1 MQAFALSGA
10 IKVAKSLRQSA
21 HLFFKTGSIRAT
33 SHGSGGVLRFFHP
46 RKSFLAIGRSKLN
59 AELIITVVVAI
70 VAIAAVFW
78 ALSYRKTAQLLT
90 EEARRDAQRIIA
102 DAQKS
107 ADSQAKEAVL
117 EAKERALQASTDFEK
132 EARERREELKVSE
145 RRLQQKEENVDKKLQ
160 QLEKREQEVEKR
172 DRGIGDRETQLNTR
186 EMELTGLIEE
196 QRHKLEQV
204 AGLTVDQ
211 AKAQLI
217 QGIEHEAKLE
227 AAQMMKRI
235 ETEATELGHIKAQKI
250 IGMAIQRMASDYVA
264 ENTVSVVDLP
274 SEDMKGRIIG
284 REGRN
289 IRALELATGVDLIV
303 DDTPEAVILS
313 GFDPIRREVAKI
325 SLERLMADGRIHPA
339 RIEEVVEKVRIEL
352 EEKLFEEGEAAAFS
366 IGITDIHPEVLKL
379 LGRLRYRTSYGQN
392 VLMHSL
398 EVAQLAALMAVELGV
413 NSEIAKRGGL
423 LHDIGKAIDREM
435 EGTHLELG
443 RQVLE
448 KYGERRE
455 IIHAME
461 CHHGDYD
468 PTTVEAVLVNA
479 ADALSAARPGA
490 RREILENY
498 VHRLERLEAI
508 ADNFEGVTKA
518 FAIQAGRE
526 LRIIVN
532 AEKLS
537 DEQSIWLS
545 KDVARRIES
554 ELQYPGQIKVTVIRE
569 TRAVDFAK

>member
-1 MQAFALSGA
+1 MNILATALGA
-10 IKVAKSLRQSA
+10 IVGAV
-21 HLFFKTGSIRAT
+21 I
-33 SHGSGGVLRFFHP
+33 
-46 RKSFLAIGRSKLN
+46 LAL
-59 AELIITVVVAI
+59 L
-70 VAIAAVFW
+70 W
-78 ALSYRKTAQLLT
+78 AMVYRKRAATQI
-90 EEARRDAQRIIA
+90 EEARRHAERIVDDARKTA
-102 DAQKS
+102 DARL
-107 ADSQAKEAVL
+107 KEADL
-117 EAKERALQASTDFEK
+117 ESKEKMLQARTDFERQS
-132 EARERREELKVSE
+132 RERRDELKSSE
-145 RRLQQKEENVDKKLQ
+145 RRLQQKEENVDRKMQ
-160 QLEKREQEVEKR
+160 QLDRREGDLDKREESAAQREKVL
-172 DRGIGDRETQLNTR
+172 GERET
-186 EMELTGLIEE
+186 ELQSLVQE
-196 QRHKLEQV
+196 QRHRLEQIS
-204 AGLTVDQ
+204 GLTVDQ
-211 AKAQLI
+211 AKQELI
-217 QGIEHEAKLE
+217 RGIENEARLE
-227 AAQMMKRI
+227 AANLIKRL
-235 ETEATELGHIKAQKI
+235 ETEAVELGGQKAKRI
-250 IGMAIQRMASDYVA
+250 IGTAIQRMASDYVA
-264 ENTVSVVDLP
+264 ENTVAVVDLP

-313 GFDPIRREVAKI
+313 GFDPIRREVARI

-339 RIEEVVEKVRIEL
+339 RIEEVVDKVRVEL
-352 EEKLFEEGEAAAFS
+352 EDKLFEEGEAAAFS
-366 IGITDIHPEVLKL
+366 LGITDIHPEVLRL

-413 NSEIAKRGGL
+413 DDEIAKRGGL

-443 RQVLE
+443 RQVLD

-468 PTTVEAVLVNA
+468 PQTVEAVLVNA

-498 VHRLERLEAI
+498 VHRLERLESI
-508 ADNFEGVTKA
+508 ADSFGGVQKS

-532 AEKLS
+532 ADKVT
-537 DEQSIWLS
+537 DEQSILLS
-545 KDVARRIES
+545 RDVARRIES

>member
-1 MQAFALSGA
+1 MDLEQVLIAVGAGIVLAVALA
-10 IKVAKSLRQSA
+10 LVWA
-21 HLFFKTGSIRAT
+21 AT
-33 SHGSGGVLRFFHP
+33 
-46 RKSFLAIGRSKLN
+46 
-59 AELIITVVVAI
+59 
-70 VAIAAVFW
+70 
-78 ALSYRKTAQLLT
+78 YRKRAQAQLD
-90 EEARRDAQRIIA
+90 EAKA
-102 DAQKS
+102 S
-107 ADSQAKEAVL
+107 ADRLIEDAKKQAASRVKEADL
-117 EAKERALQASTDFEK
+117 EAKEKLLQMRSDFDK
-132 EARERREELKVSE
+132 QAQQRRDEIKVVE
-145 RRLQQKEENVDKKLQ
+145 RRLQQKEEALDKKTLQ
-160 QLEKREQEVEKR
+160 VESRVAEVEKR
-172 DRGIGDRETQLNTR
+172 DRSLNDREKRVEGR
-186 EMELTGLIEE
+186 ETELDELVEA

-204 AGLTVDQ
+204 AGLTVEE
-211 AKAQLI
+211 AKRELI
-217 QGIEHEAKLE
+217 RGIENEARLE
-227 AAQMMKRI
+227 AANIMKRI
-235 ETEATELGHIKAQKI
+235 ESEATELGNQKAKKI
-250 IGMAIQRMASDYVA
+250 LGMAIQRMASDYVA

-313 GFDPIRREVAKI
+313 GFDPIRREIARI
-325 SLERLMADGRIHPA
+325 SLERLMQDGRIHPA
-339 RIEEVVEKVRIEL
+339 RIEELVEKVRQEL
-352 EEKLFEEGEAAAFS
+352 DQKLFEEGEAAAFS
-366 IGITDIHPEVLKL
+366 IGITDLHPELLKL

-392 VLMHSL
+392 VLVHSL

-413 NSEIAKRGGL
+413 NDTIAKRGGL

-448 KYGERRE
+448 KYGEKRD

-498 VHRLERLEAI
+498 VHRLERLESI
-508 ADNFEGVTKA
+508 ANAMDGVSKS

-532 AEKLS
+532 SEKIS

-545 KDVARRIES
+545 KDVARKIES

-569 TRAVDFAK
+569 MRATEFAK

>member
-1 MQAFALSGA
+1 MNIIQ
-10 IKVAKSLRQSA
+10 
-21 HLFFKTGSIRAT
+21 
-33 SHGSGGVLRFFHP
+33 VLI
-46 RKSFLAIGRSKLN
+46 AIGVGLAVGIALALTWS
-59 AELIITVVVAI
+59 AI
-70 VAIAAVFW
+70 
-78 ALSYRKTAQLLT
+78 YRKRAEAQLD
-90 EEARRDAQRIIA
+90 EARRTAERIID
-102 DAQKS
+102 DAQK
-107 ADSQAKEAVL
+107 QAASRVKEADL
-117 EAKERALQASTDFEK
+117 EVKEKLLQMRSEFDKQAQV
-132 EARERREELKVSE
+132 RRDEMKNSE
-145 RRLQQKEENVDKKLQ
+145 RRLQQKEENLDKKTQ
-160 QLEKREQEVEKR
+160 QLDSRMAEVEKR
-172 DRGIGDRETQLNTR
+172 DRSLNDREKRVEAKET
-186 EMELTGLIEE
+186 ELEE
-196 QRHKLEQV
+196 LVEAQRHKLEQV
-204 AGLTVDQ
+204 AGLTVEE
-211 AKAQLI
+211 AKRDLI
-217 QGIEHEAKLE
+217 RGIENEAKLE
-227 AAQMMKRI
+227 AANIIKRI
-235 ETEATELGHIKAQKI
+235 ESEATELGNQKAKKI
-250 IGMAIQRMASDYVA
+250 LGMAIQRMASDYVA

-313 GFDPIRREVAKI
+313 GFDPIRREIARI
-325 SLERLMADGRIHPA
+325 SLERLMQDGRIHPA
-339 RIEEVVEKVRIEL
+339 RIEELVEKVRQEL
-352 EEKLFEEGEAAAFS
+352 DQKLFEEGEAAAFS
-366 IGITDIHPEVLKL
+366 LGITDIHPEVLKL

-413 NSEIAKRGGL
+413 DDSIAKRGGL
-423 LHDIGKAIDREM
+423 LHDIGKSIDREM

-448 KYGERRE
+448 KYGEKRDV
-455 IIHAME
+455 IHAME

-508 ADNFEGVTKA
+508 ANQMEGVSKS

-532 AEKLS
+532 SEKIT

-545 KDVARRIES
+545 KDVARKIES

-569 TRAVDFAK
+569 MRTVEYAK

>member
-1 MQAFALSGA
+1 MNIAIAILIGLAGAVVLALMW
-10 IKVAKSLRQSA
+10 SA
-21 HLFFKTGSIRAT
+21 VYRKRAAAQIDEAR
-33 SHGSGGVLRFFHP
+33 SSAERIVEDA
-46 RKSFLAIGRSKLN
+46 RKS
-59 AELIITVVVAI
+59 AENKV
-70 VAIAAVFW
+70 
-78 ALSYRKTAQLLT
+78 
-90 EEARRDAQRIIA
+90 
-102 DAQKS
+102 
-107 ADSQAKEAVL
+107 KEANL
-117 EAKERALQASTDFEK
+117 EAKETLLQMRSDFDRQSQQRRDEIKVVEK
-132 EARERREELKVSE
+132 RI
-145 RRLQQKEENVDKKLQ
+145 QQKEEALDKKTQ
-160 QLEKREQEVEKR
+160 QIDSRVAEVERR
-172 DRGIGDRETQLNTR
+172 DKAIGDRERDL
-186 EMELTGLIEE
+186 EKHEADLAGLIEE
-196 QRHKLEQV
+196 QRHKLEQIS
-204 AGLTVDQ
+204 GLTVEE
-211 AKAQLI
+211 AKRELI
-217 QGIEHEAKLE
+217 RGIENEAKLE
-227 AAQMMKRI
+227 AAHIIKRI
-235 ETEATELGHIKAQKI
+235 ETEANELGHLKAQKI
-250 IGMAIQRMASDYVA
+250 LGMAIQRMASDYVA

-313 GFDPIRREVAKI
+313 GFDPIRREIARI
-325 SLERLMADGRIHPA
+325 SLERLMQDGRIHPA
-339 RIEEVVEKVRIEL
+339 RIEELVEKVRQEL
-352 EEKLFEEGEAAAFS
+352 DQKMFEEGEAAAFS
-366 IGITDIHPEVLKL
+366 LGITDINPEILKL

-392 VLMHSL
+392 VLVHSL

-413 NSEIAKRGGL
+413 NDTIAKRGGL
-423 LHDIGKAIDREM
+423 LHDIGKSIDREM

-448 KYGERRE
+448 KYGEKRE

-498 VHRLERLEAI
+498 VHRLERLEGI
-508 ADNFEGVTKA
+508 ANSMEGVAKS

-532 AEKLS
+532 SEKIT
-537 DEQSIWLS
+537 DEQAIWLS
-545 KDVARRIES
+545 KDVARKIES

-569 TRAVDFAK
+569 MRAVDYAK

>member
-1 MQAFALSGA
+1 M
-10 IKVAKSLRQSA
+10 
-21 HLFFKTGSIRAT
+21 
-33 SHGSGGVLRFFHP
+33 
-46 RKSFLAIGRSKLN
+46 
-59 AELIITVVVAI
+59 ELIIGIVGALVGAVVL
-70 VAIAAVFW
+70 AALW
-78 ALSYRKTAQLLT
+78 ATLNRKRAEVQI
-90 EEARRDAQRIIA
+90 EEARRTAARITE

-107 ADSQAKEAVL
+107 ADAKLKEANV
-117 EAKERALQASTDFEK
+117 EAKEQILQARAEFEK
-132 EARERREELKVSE
+132 QSRERRDEIKAGE
-145 RRLQQKEENVDKKLQ
+145 RRIQQKEENVDRKLQ
-160 QLEKREQEVEKR
+160 QLERREGEVENRDRKLAEREQRVDQKEEEIDR
-172 DRGIGDRETQLNTR
+172 AIEQQRHRLEQISGLTAEEARRELIRGIEN
-186 EMELTGLIEE
+186 
-196 QRHKLEQV
+196 
-204 AGLTVDQ
+204 
-211 AKAQLI
+211 
-217 QGIEHEAKLE
+217 EAKLD
-227 AAQMMKRI
+227 AANIVKRI
-235 ETEATELGHIKAQKI
+235 ETEAVELGHIKAKRI
-250 IGMAIQRMASDYVA
+250 IGTAIQRMASDYVA
-264 ENTVSVVDLP
+264 ENTVAVVDLP

-313 GFDPIRREVAKI
+313 GFDPIRREVARI

-339 RIEEVVEKVRIEL
+339 RIEEIVDKVRVEL
-352 EEKLFEEGEAAAFS
+352 EDKLFEEGEAAAFS

-398 EVAQLAALMAVELGV
+398 EVAQLAALMATELGA
-413 NSEIAKRGGL
+413 NAEIAKRGGL
-423 LHDIGKAIDREM
+423 LHDIGKSIDREM

-455 IIHAME
+455 VIHAME

-468 PTTVEAVLVNA
+468 PETVEAVLVNA

-498 VHRLERLEAI
+498 VHRLERLESI
-508 ADNFEGVTKA
+508 ADSFDGVNKS

-532 AEKLS
+532 ADKLT

>member
-1 MQAFALSGA
+1 METYIIPILIG
-10 IKVAKSLRQSA
+10 L
-21 HLFFKTGSIRAT
+21 
-33 SHGSGGVLRFFHP
+33 VL
-46 RKSFLAIGRSKLN
+46 
-59 AELIITVVVAI
+59 
-70 VAIAAVFW
+70 AAVFSFIW
-78 ALSYRKTAQLLT
+78 SSIQRKRVAAEAQ
-90 EEARRDAQRIIA
+90 EARQRAERLVEDAR
-102 DAQKS
+102 KS
-107 ADSQAKEAVL
+107 AEARLKEANL
-117 EAKERALQASTDFEK
+117 EAKEKVLHATVEFDRQSK
-132 EARERREELKVSE
+132 ERRDELKAVE
-145 RRLQQKEENVDKKLQ
+145 NRIQQKEESVDRRTQQIETRESQLSGRERTVQ
-160 QLEKREQEVEKR
+160 ERESQLEARESQVSE
-172 DRGIGDRETQLNTR
+172 
-186 EMELTGLIEE
+186 LIEE
-196 QRHKLEQV
+196 QRHRLEQIS
-204 AGLTVDQ
+204 GLTVEE
-211 AKAQLI
+211 AKSQLI
-217 QGIEHEAKLE
+217 RGIENEAKLE
-227 AAQMMKRI
+227 AAQLIKKI
-235 ETEATELGHIKAQKI
+235 ETEATEFGHIKAKRI
-250 IGMAIQRMASDYVA
+250 LGTAIQRLASDYVA

-274 SEDMKGRIIG
+274 SDDMKGRIIG

-313 GFDPIRREVAKI
+313 GFDPIRREVARI

-339 RIEEVVEKVRIEL
+339 RIEEVVDKVRIEL

-366 IGITDIHPEVLKL
+366 LGITDIHPEILKL

-392 VLMHSL
+392 VLVHSL
-398 EVAQLAALMAVELGV
+398 EVAGLAALMAIELGV
-413 NSEIAKRGGL
+413 NAEIAKRGGL
-423 LHDIGKAIDREM
+423 LHDIGKSIDREM

-508 ADNFEGVTKA
+508 ADNFEGVNKA

-532 AEKLS
+532 AEKLT

-545 KDVARRIES
+545 KDVARKIES

>member
-1 MQAFALSGA
+1 LTA
-10 IKVAKSLRQSA
+10 V
-21 HLFFKTGSIRAT
+21 
-33 SHGSGGVLRFFHP
+33 
-46 RKSFLAIGRSKLN
+46 
-59 AELIITVVVAI
+59 IIAI
-70 VAIAAVFW
+70 VAGVIAGAIAA
-78 ALSYRKTAQLLT
+78 ALMWGVVYRKRGETQL
-90 EEARRDAQRIIA
+90 EEARRNGERIVA
-102 DAQKS
+102 DANK
-107 ADSQAKEAVL
+107 QAEARVKEADL
-117 EAKERALQASTDFEK
+117 EAKEKLLQMRSDFDRK
-132 EARERREELKVSE
+132 VQQRNDELKNSE
-145 RRLQQKEENVDKKLQ
+145 RRLQQKEENLDKKTQ
-160 QLEKREQEVEKR
+160 QVESRIAEVEKR
-172 DRGIGDRETQLNTR
+172 DKGIDSREKQVEARENELNA
-186 EMELTGLIEE
+186 LIEE
-196 QRHKLEQV
+196 QRHRLEQV
-204 AGLTVDQ
+204 AGLTADE
-211 AKAQLI
+211 AKRELI
-217 QGIEHEAKLE
+217 RGIENDAKLE
-227 AAQMMKRI
+227 AANIMKRI
-235 ETEATELGHIKAQKI
+235 ETEANEMGNQRARKI
-250 IGMAIQRMASDYVA
+250 LGMAIQRMASDYVA

-313 GFDPIRREVAKI
+313 GFDPIRREIARI
-325 SLERLMADGRIHPA
+325 SLERLMQDGRIHPA
-339 RIEEVVEKVRIEL
+339 RIEELVEKVRQEL
-352 EEKLFEEGEAAAFS
+352 DQKLFEEGEAAAFS
-366 IGITDIHPEVLKL
+366 LGITDVHPEVLKL

-392 VLMHSL
+392 VLVHSL

-413 NSEIAKRGGL
+413 NDTIAKRGGL

-448 KYGERRE
+448 KYGEKRE

-468 PTTVEAVLVNA
+468 PQTVEAILVNA

-498 VHRLERLEAI
+498 VHRLERLEGI
-508 ADNFEGVTKA
+508 ANAMDGVAKS

-532 AEKLS
+532 AEKIT

-545 KDVARRIES
+545 KDVARKIES

-569 TRAVDFAK
+569 MRAVDYAK

>member
-1 MQAFALSGA
+1 MSVNGYVIAVLIGVAGA
-10 IKVAKSLRQSA
+10 I
-21 HLFFKTGSIRAT
+21 
-33 SHGSGGVLRFFHP
+33 VLAA
-46 RKSFLAIGRSKLN
+46 LW
-59 AELIITVVVAI
+59 
-70 VAIAAVFW
+70 AAV
-78 ALSYRKTAQLLT
+78 YRKRSAAQLD
-90 EEARRDAQRIIA
+90 EARRSADRIIE
-102 DAQKS
+102 DARKA
-107 ADSQAKEAVL
+107 ADSKAKEADL
-117 EAKERALQASTDFEK
+117 DAKEKLLQMRSEFDRK
-132 EARERREELKVSE
+132 VQQRNDELKTSE
-145 RRLQQKEENVDKKLQ
+145 HRLQQKEENLDKKTQ
-160 QLEKREQEVEKR
+160 QLDSRMGEVEKR
-172 DRGIGDRETQLNTR
+172 DRAIGDREKTLERR
-186 EMELTGLIEE
+186 EGELGELIEA

-204 AGLTVDQ
+204 AGLTVDE
-211 AKAQLI
+211 AKRELI
-217 QGIEHEAKLE
+217 RGIENEAKLE
-227 AAQMMKRI
+227 AAQIIKRI
-235 ETEATELGHIKAQKI
+235 ETEANELGHLKARKI
-250 IGMAIQRMASDYVA
+250 LGMAIQRMASDYVA

-313 GFDPIRREVAKI
+313 GFDPIRREIARI
-325 SLERLMADGRIHPA
+325 SLERLMQDGRIHPA
-339 RIEEVVEKVRIEL
+339 RIEELVEKVRQEL
-352 EEKLFEEGEAAAFS
+352 DQKLFEEGEAAAFS
-366 IGITDIHPEVLKL
+366 LGITDIHPEVLRL

-398 EVAQLAALMAVELGV
+398 EVAQLAALMAIELGV
-413 NSEIAKRGGL
+413 NDTIAKRGGL

-448 KYGERRE
+448 KYNEKRE

-498 VHRLERLEAI
+498 VHRLERLEGI
-508 ADNFEGVTKA
+508 ANAMEGVSKS

-532 AEKLS
+532 AEKIT

-545 KDVARRIES
+545 KDVARKIEA

-569 TRAVDFAK
+569 MRAVDYAK

>member
-1 MQAFALSGA
+1 MNVYVIAVLVGLAGAVILGALWG
-10 IKVAKSLRQSA
+10 
-21 HLFFKTGSIRAT
+21 
-33 SHGSGGVLRFFHP
+33 
-46 RKSFLAIGRSKLN
+46 
-59 AELIITVVVAI
+59 TV
-70 VAIAAVFW
+70 
-78 ALSYRKTAQLLT
+78 YRKRGAVQL
-90 EEARRDAQRIIA
+90 EEARRNADRILEDARKGA
-102 DAQKS
+102 ESKL
-107 ADSQAKEAVL
+107 KEADL
-117 EAKERALQASTDFEK
+117 EAKEKLLLMRSDFDRQAQQ
-132 EARERREELKVSE
+132 RREEMKNSE
-145 RRLQQKEENVDKKLQ
+145 RRLQQKEENLDKKMQ
-160 QLEKREQEVEKR
+160 QVDSRSAEVEKR
-172 DRGIGDRETQLNTR
+172 DRALNEREKTVESREGELLQL
-186 EMELTGLIEE
+186 IDD

-204 AGLTVDQ
+204 AGLSVEE
-211 AKAQLI
+211 AKRELI
-217 QGIEHEAKLE
+217 RGIENEAKLE
-227 AAQMMKRI
+227 AANIIKRI
-235 ETEATELGHIKAQKI
+235 ETEANELGQQRGRKI
-250 IGMAIQRMASDYVA
+250 LGMAIQRMASDYVA

-313 GFDPIRREVAKI
+313 GFDPIRREIARI
-325 SLERLMADGRIHPA
+325 SLERLMQDGRIHPA
-339 RIEEVVEKVRIEL
+339 RIEELVEKVRQEL
-352 EEKLFEEGEAAAFS
+352 DQKLFEEGEAAAFS
-366 IGITDIHPEVLKL
+366 LGITDLHPEVLKL

-392 VLMHSL
+392 VLVHSL
-398 EVAQLAALMAVELGV
+398 EVAQLAALMSVELGV
-413 NSEIAKRGGL
+413 NDTIAKRGGL

-448 KYGERRE
+448 KYGEKRE

-468 PTTVEAVLVNA
+468 PITVEAVLVNA

-508 ADNFEGVTKA
+508 ANQMDGVAKS

-532 AEKLS
+532 AEKIT

-545 KDVARRIES
+545 KDVARKIEA

-569 TRAVDFAK
+569 MRAVDYAK

>member
-1 MQAFALSGA
+1 
-10 IKVAKSLRQSA
+10 
-21 HLFFKTGSIRAT
+21 
-33 SHGSGGVLRFFHP
+33 
-46 RKSFLAIGRSKLN
+46 LN
-59 AELIITVVVAI
+59 VIIIAI
-70 VAIAAVFW
+70 VAGLIAGAVAA
-78 ALSYRKTAQLLT
+78 ALMWGAVYRKRGETQL
-90 EEARRDAQRIIA
+90 EEARRNAASIAEDARKA
-102 DAQKS
+102 AES
-107 ADSQAKEAVL
+107 RLKEADL
-117 EAKERALQASTDFEK
+117 EAKEKLLQMRSEHDRKIQQRNDEIK
-132 EARERREELKVSE
+132 NSE
-145 RRLQQKEENVDKKLQ
+145 RRLQQKEENLDKKTQ
-160 QLEKREQEVEKR
+160 QVESRIAEVEKR
-172 DRGIGDRETQLNTR
+172 DRAIDAREKQVVARETDLEN
-186 EMELTGLIEE
+186 LIEE
-196 QRHKLEQV
+196 QRHRLEQV
-204 AGLTVDQ
+204 AGLSAEE
-211 AKAQLI
+211 AKRELI
-217 QGIEHEAKLE
+217 RGIENDARIE
-227 AAQMMKRI
+227 AANIIKRI
-235 ETEATELGHIKAQKI
+235 ETEANEQGNLKGQKI

-313 GFDPIRREVAKI
+313 GFDPIRREIARI
-325 SLERLMADGRIHPA
+325 SLERLMQDGRIHPA
-339 RIEEVVEKVRIEL
+339 RIEELVEKVRQEL
-352 EEKLFEEGEAAAFS
+352 DEKLFQEGEAAAFS
-366 IGITDIHPEVLKL
+366 LGITDIHPEVLKL

-392 VLMHSL
+392 VLVHSL

-413 NSEIAKRGGL
+413 NDTIAKRGGL

-448 KYGERRE
+448 KYGEKRE

-498 VHRLERLEAI
+498 VHRLERLEGI
-508 ADNFEGVTKA
+508 ANSMEGVAKS

-532 AEKLS
+532 SEKIS

-545 KDVARRIES
+545 KDVARKIES

-569 TRAVDFAK
+569 MRTVEYAK

>member
-1 MQAFALSGA
+1 MNIF
-10 IKVAKSLRQSA
+10 I
-21 HLFFKTGSIRAT
+21 SI
-33 SHGSGGVLRFFHP
+33 
-46 RKSFLAIGRSKLN
+46 AIG
-59 AELIITVVVAI
+59 VVG
-70 VAIAAVFW
+70 AVILAVLW
-78 ALSYRKTAQLLT
+78 GMVYRKRAAAQV
-90 EEARRDAQRIIA
+90 EEARRSAERIID
-102 DAQKS
+102 DANKS
-107 ADSQAKEAVL
+107 AQSRVKEADL
-117 EAKERALQASTDFEK
+117 EAKEKLLSMRSEFDKQAQQRRDEIKAVEK
-132 EARERREELKVSE
+132 
-145 RRLQQKEENVDKKLQ
+145 RLQQKEESLDKKTQ
-160 QLEKREQEVEKR
+160 QIDSRIAEVEKR
-172 DRGIGDRETQLNTR
+172 DKSLGDREKRVEAR
-186 EMELTGLIEE
+186 ETELDNLIEE

-204 AGLTVDQ
+204 AGLS
-211 AKAQLI
+211 AEEARRELI
-217 QGIEHEAKLE
+217 RGIENEAKLD
-227 AAQMMKRI
+227 AAHIIKRI
-235 ETEATELGHIKAQKI
+235 ETEATELGNQKAKKI
-250 IGMAIQRMASDYVA
+250 LGMAIQRMASDYVA

-313 GFDPIRREVAKI
+313 GFDPIRREIARI
-325 SLERLMADGRIHPA
+325 SLERLMQDGRIHPA
-339 RIEEVVEKVRIEL
+339 RIEELVEKVRQEL
-352 EEKLFEEGEAAAFS
+352 DQKLFEEGEAAAFS
-366 IGITDIHPEVLKL
+366 LGITDIHPEVLKL

-413 NSEIAKRGGL
+413 DDTIAKRGGL

-448 KYGERRE
+448 KYGEKRDV
-455 IIHAME
+455 IHAME

-498 VHRLERLEAI
+498 VHRLERLESI
-508 ADNFEGVTKA
+508 ANSMEGVAKS

-532 AEKLS
+532 SEKIT

-545 KDVARRIES
+545 KDVARKIES

-569 TRAVDFAK
+569 MRATEYAK

>member
-1 MQAFALSGA
+1 LNLVQVLIAVSVGVVLAVVLAL
-10 IKVAKSLRQSA
+10 VW
-21 HLFFKTGSIRAT
+21 AT
-33 SHGSGGVLRFFHP
+33 
-46 RKSFLAIGRSKLN
+46 I
-59 AELIITVVVAI
+59 
-70 VAIAAVFW
+70 
-78 ALSYRKTAQLLT
+78 YRKRAQAQL
-90 EEARRDAQRIIA
+90 DAA
-102 DAQKS
+102 TAS
-107 ADSQAKEAVL
+107 ADRLIEDAKKQAASRVKEADL
-117 EAKERALQASTDFEK
+117 EAKEKLLQMRSDFDK
-132 EARERREELKVSE
+132 QAQQRRDEIKVVE
-145 RRLQQKEENVDKKLQ
+145 RRLQQKEEALDKKTLQ
-160 QLEKREQEVEKR
+160 VESRIAEVEKR
-172 DRGIGDRETQLNTR
+172 DRSLNDREKRVEGR
-186 EMELTGLIEE
+186 ETELDELVEA

-204 AGLTVDQ
+204 AGLTVEE
-211 AKAQLI
+211 AKRELI
-217 QGIEHEAKLE
+217 RGIENEARLE
-227 AAQMMKRI
+227 AANIMKRI
-235 ETEATELGHIKAQKI
+235 ESEATELGNQKAKKI
-250 IGMAIQRMASDYVA
+250 LGMAIQRMASDYVA

-313 GFDPIRREVAKI
+313 GFDPIRREIARI
-325 SLERLMADGRIHPA
+325 SLERLMQDGRIHPA
-339 RIEEVVEKVRIEL
+339 RIEELVEKVRQEL
-352 EEKLFEEGEAAAFS
+352 DQKLFEEGEAAAFS
-366 IGITDIHPEVLKL
+366 IGITDLHPELLKL

-392 VLMHSL
+392 VLVHSL

-413 NSEIAKRGGL
+413 NDTIAKRGGL

-448 KYGERRE
+448 KYGEKRD

-498 VHRLERLEAI
+498 VHRLERLESI
-508 ADNFEGVTKA
+508 ANAMDGVSKS

-532 AEKLS
+532 SEKIS

-545 KDVARRIES
+545 KDVARKIES

-569 TRAVDFAK
+569 MRATEFAK

>member
-1 MQAFALSGA
+1 LNTIVIGIVAGLVAGVVAAALMWGA
-10 IKVAKSLRQSA
+10 VYRKRGEA
-21 HLFFKTGSIRAT
+21 HLGE
-33 SHGSGGVLRFFHP
+33 V
-46 RKSFLAIGRSKLN
+46 
-59 AELIITVVVAI
+59 
-70 VAIAAVFW
+70 
-78 ALSYRKTAQLLT
+78 
-90 EEARRDAQRIIA
+90 RRDAARIVE
-102 DAQKS
+102 DARKS
-107 ADSQAKEAVL
+107 SEAKVKEADL
-117 EAKERALQASTDFEK
+117 EAKEKLLQMRSDFDRK
-132 EARERREELKVSE
+132 VQTRNDELKNSE
-145 RRLQQKEENVDKKLQ
+145 RRLQQKEENLDKKTQ
-160 QLEKREQEVEKR
+160 QLDTRMAEVETR
-172 DRGIGDRETQLNTR
+172 DRALGNREKQVEAR
-186 EMELTGLIEE
+186 ESELDQLIED

-204 AGLTVDQ
+204 AGLS
-211 AKAQLI
+211 AEEARRELI
-217 QGIEHEAKLE
+217 RGIENEAKLD
-227 AAQMMKRI
+227 AANIIKRI
-235 ETEATELGHIKAQKI
+235 ETEANELGGLKAKKI
-250 IGMAIQRMASDYVA
+250 LGMAIQRMASDYVA

-313 GFDPIRREVAKI
+313 GFDPIRREIARI
-325 SLERLMADGRIHPA
+325 SLERLMQDGRIHPA
-339 RIEEVVEKVRIEL
+339 RIEELVEKVRQEL
-352 EEKLFEEGEAAAFS
+352 DQKLFEEGEAAAFS
-366 IGITDIHPEVLKL
+366 LGITDINPEVLKL

-392 VLMHSL
+392 VLVHSL

-413 NSEIAKRGGL
+413 NDTIAKRGGL

-448 KYGERRE
+448 KYGEKRE

-498 VHRLERLEAI
+498 VHRLERLEGI
-508 ADNFEGVTKA
+508 ANSMEGVSKS

-532 AEKLS
+532 AEKIT

-545 KDVARRIES
+545 KDVARKIES

-569 TRAVDFAK
+569 MRAVDYAK

>member
-1 MQAFALSGA
+1 LNIILSVLIGGA
-10 IKVAKSLRQSA
+10 IGAVAA
-21 HLFFKTGSIRAT
+21 A
-33 SHGSGGVLRFFHP
+33 
-46 RKSFLAIGRSKLN
+46 
-59 AELIITVVVAI
+59 LIWSVV
-70 VAIAAVFW
+70 
-78 ALSYRKTAQLLT
+78 YRKRAEAQL
-90 EEARRDAQRIIA
+90 EEARRSAERIVDDAKRA
-102 DAQKS
+102 AE
-107 ADSQAKEAVL
+107 ARVKEANL
-117 EAKERALQASTDFEK
+117 EAKEKLLQMRSEFDKQAQQRRDEMKST
-132 EARERREELKVSE
+132 E
-145 RRLQQKEENVDKKLQ
+145 RRLQQKEENLDKKTQ
-160 QLEKREQEVEKR
+160 QVDSRIAEVEKR
-172 DRGIGDRETQLNTR
+172 DRGIDSREKAVEARENELNA
-186 EMELTGLIEE
+186 LVEE
-196 QRHKLEQV
+196 QHRKLEQIS
-204 AGLTVDQ
+204 GLTVEQ
-211 AKAQLI
+211 AKQELI
-217 QGIEHEAKLE
+217 RGIENDAKLE
-227 AAQMMKRI
+227 AANIIKRI
-235 ETEATELGHIKAQKI
+235 ETEAVELGNQRGRKI
-250 IGMAIQRMASDYVA
+250 LGMAIQRMASDYVA

-313 GFDPIRREVAKI
+313 GFDPIRREIARI
-325 SLERLMADGRIHPA
+325 SLERLMQDGRIHPA
-339 RIEEVVEKVRIEL
+339 RIEELVEKVRQEL
-352 EEKLFEEGEAAAFS
+352 DQKLFEEGEAAAFS
-366 IGITDIHPEVLKL
+366 LGITDLHPEVLKL

-392 VLMHSL
+392 VLVHSL

-413 NSEIAKRGGL
+413 NDTIAKRGGL
-423 LHDIGKAIDREM
+423 LHDIGKSIDREM

-448 KYGERRE
+448 KYGEKRE

-468 PTTVEAVLVNA
+468 PTTVEAILVNA

-498 VHRLERLEAI
+498 VHRLERLESI
-508 ADNFEGVTKA
+508 ANSMEGVAKS

-532 AEKLS
+532 AEKIT

-545 KDVARRIES
+545 KDVARKIES

-569 TRAVDFAK
+569 MRAVDYAK

>member
-1 MQAFALSGA
+1 LSINVSYVIAVLIGLAGA
-10 IKVAKSLRQSA
+10 V
-21 HLFFKTGSIRAT
+21 
-33 SHGSGGVLRFFHP
+33 VLA
-46 RKSFLAIGRSKLN
+46 AIW
-59 AELIITVVVAI
+59 
-70 VAIAAVFW
+70 AAVSRKRGA
-78 ALSYRKTAQLLT
+78 ALLD
-90 EEARRDAQRIIA
+90 EARRNADRILEDAR
-102 DAQKS
+102 KS
-107 ADSQAKEAVL
+107 AESKTKEADL
-117 EAKERALQASTDFEK
+117 EVKEKLLQMRSDFDRK
-132 EARERREELKVSE
+132 SQQRNDELKVSE
-145 RRLQQKEENVDKKLQ
+145 RRLQQKEENLDKKTQ
-160 QLEKREQEVEKR
+160 QLDTRMGEVEKR
-172 DRGIGDRETQLNTR
+172 DRAIGDREKALEQR
-186 EMELTGLIEE
+186 EGELGELIEA

-204 AGLTVDQ
+204 AGLTTDE
-211 AKAQLI
+211 AKRELI
-217 QGIEHEAKLE
+217 RGIENDAKLE
-227 AAQMMKRI
+227 AAQIIKRI
-235 ETEATELGHIKAQKI
+235 ETEANEMGHLKARKI
-250 IGMAIQRMASDYVA
+250 LGMAIQRMASDYVA

-313 GFDPIRREVAKI
+313 GFDPIRREIARI
-325 SLERLMADGRIHPA
+325 SLERLMQDGRIHPA
-339 RIEEVVEKVRIEL
+339 RIEELVEKVRQEL
-352 EEKLFEEGEAAAFS
+352 DQKLFEEGEAAAFS
-366 IGITDIHPEVLKL
+366 LGITDIHPEVLRL

-398 EVAQLAALMAVELGV
+398 EVAQLAALMAIELGV
-413 NSEIAKRGGL
+413 NDTIAKRGGL

-448 KYGERRE
+448 KYDEKRE

-498 VHRLERLEAI
+498 VHRLERLESI
-508 ADNFEGVTKA
+508 ANSMEGVSKS

-532 AEKLS
+532 AEKIT

-545 KDVARRIES
+545 KDVARKIEA

-569 TRAVDFAK
+569 MRAVDYAK

>member
-1 MQAFALSGA
+1 VIGIAGALVLAWLWRVVYFKRAQAMLD
-10 IKVAKSLRQSA
+10 
-21 HLFFKTGSIRAT
+21 
-33 SHGSGGVLRFFHP
+33 
-46 RKSFLAIGRSKLN
+46 
-59 AELIITVVVAI
+59 
-70 VAIAAVFW
+70 
-78 ALSYRKTAQLLT
+78 
-90 EEARRDAQRIIA
+90 EARRNGDRLMEDAR
-102 DAQKS
+102 K
-107 ADSQAKEAVL
+107 QAEARVKEADL
-117 EAKERALQASTDFEK
+117 EAKDKLLTMRSDFDRQAQQ
-132 EARERREELKVSE
+132 RREEMKNSE
-145 RRLQQKEENVDKKLQ
+145 RRLQQKEENLDKKTQ
-160 QLEKREQEVEKR
+160 QVESRIAEVEKR
-172 DRGIGDRETQLNTR
+172 DRSLGDREKAVEKR
-186 EMELTGLIEE
+186 EEELSALIDE
-196 QRHKLEQV
+196 QRHKLEQIS
-204 AGLTVDQ
+204 GLSVDQ
-211 AKAQLI
+211 AKQELI
-217 QGIEHEAKLE
+217 RGIENDAKLE
-227 AAQMMKRI
+227 AARIVQRI
-235 ETEATELGHIKAQKI
+235 ETEATELGNLKARKI
-250 IGMAIQRMASDYVA
+250 LGMAIQRMASDYVA

-313 GFDPIRREVAKI
+313 GFDPIRREIARI
-325 SLERLMADGRIHPA
+325 SLERLMQDGRIHPA
-339 RIEEVVEKVRIEL
+339 RIEELVDKVRQEL
-352 EEKLFEEGEAAAFS
+352 DQKLFEEGEAAAFS
-366 IGITDIHPEVLKL
+366 LGITDVHPEVLKL

-392 VLMHSL
+392 VLVHSL

-413 NSEIAKRGGL
+413 NDTIAKRGGL

-443 RQVLE
+443 RQVLD
-448 KYGERRE
+448 KYGEKRE

-498 VHRLERLEAI
+498 VHRLERLESI
-508 ADNFEGVTKA
+508 ANQMDGVSKS

-532 AEKLS
+532 AEKIG
-537 DEQSIWLS
+537 DEQAIWLS
-545 KDVARRIES
+545 KDVARKIES

-569 TRAVDFAK
+569 MRAVDYAK

>member
-1 MQAFALSGA
+1 MNLVQ
-10 IKVAKSLRQSA
+10 
-21 HLFFKTGSIRAT
+21 
-33 SHGSGGVLRFFHP
+33 VLI
-46 RKSFLAIGRSKLN
+46 AIGVGIVL
-59 AELIITVVVAI
+59 AVVLALTW
-70 VAIAAVFW
+70 AAV
-78 ALSYRKTAQLLT
+78 YRKRAQAQLD
-90 EEARRDAQRIIA
+90 EARAAADRLIDDA
-102 DAQKS
+102 KK
-107 ADSQAKEAVL
+107 QAASRVKEADL
-117 EAKERALQASTDFEK
+117 EAKEKLLQMRSEFDKQAQQ
-132 EARERREELKVSE
+132 RREEMKNSE
-145 RRLQQKEENVDKKLQ
+145 RRLQQKEENLDKKTLQ
-160 QLEKREQEVEKR
+160 VDSRIAEVEKR
-172 DRGIGDRETQLNTR
+172 DRSLNDREKRVEGRENELN
-186 EMELTGLIEE
+186 ELVEA

-204 AGLTVDQ
+204 AGLTADE
-211 AKAQLI
+211 AKRELI
-217 QGIEHEAKLE
+217 RGIENEAKLD
-227 AAQMMKRI
+227 AANIMKRI
-235 ETEATELGHIKAQKI
+235 ESEAVELGNQKAKKI
-250 IGMAIQRMASDYVA
+250 LGMAIQRMASDYVA
-264 ENTVSVVDLP
+264 ENTVSVVELP
-274 SEDMKGRIIG
+274 SVDMKGRIIG

-313 GFDPIRREVAKI
+313 GFDPIRREIARI
-325 SLERLMADGRIHPA
+325 SLERLMQDGRIHPA
-339 RIEEVVEKVRIEL
+339 RIEELVEKVRQEL
-352 EEKLFEEGEAAAFS
+352 DQKLFEEGEAAAFS
-366 IGITDIHPEVLKL
+366 IGITDLHPELLKL

-392 VLMHSL
+392 VLVHSL

-413 NSEIAKRGGL
+413 NDTIAKRGGL

-448 KYGERRE
+448 KYGEKRD

-498 VHRLERLEAI
+498 VHRLERLESI
-508 ADNFEGVTKA
+508 ANSMDGVSKS

-532 AEKLS
+532 SEKIT

-545 KDVARRIES
+545 KDVARKIES

-569 TRAVDFAK
+569 MRATEFAK

>member
-1 MQAFALSGA
+1 M
-10 IKVAKSLRQSA
+10 II
-21 HLFFKTGSIRAT
+21 SI
-33 SHGSGGVLRFFHP
+33 
-46 RKSFLAIGRSKLN
+46 AIG
-59 AELIITVVVAI
+59 VVG
-70 VAIAAVFW
+70 AVILAVLW
-78 ALSYRKTAQLLT
+78 GMVYRKRAEAQV
-90 EEARRDAQRIIA
+90 EEARRSAERIID
-102 DAQKS
+102 DANKS
-107 ADSQAKEAVL
+107 AASRVKEADL
-117 EAKERALQASTDFEK
+117 EAKEKLLSMRSEFDKQAQQRRDEIKSVEK
-132 EARERREELKVSE
+132 
-145 RRLQQKEENVDKKLQ
+145 RLQQKEETLDKKTQ
-160 QLEKREQEVEKR
+160 QIDSRIAEVEKR
-172 DRGIGDRETQLNTR
+172 DKSLGDREKRVEAR
-186 EMELTGLIEE
+186 ETELDNLIEE

-204 AGLTVDQ
+204 AGLS
-211 AKAQLI
+211 AEEARRELI
-217 QGIEHEAKLE
+217 RGIENEAKLD
-227 AAQMMKRI
+227 AAHIIKRI
-235 ETEATELGHIKAQKI
+235 ETEATELGNQKAKKI
-250 IGMAIQRMASDYVA
+250 LGMAIQRMASDYVA

-313 GFDPIRREVAKI
+313 GFDPIRREIARI
-325 SLERLMADGRIHPA
+325 SLERLMQDGRIHPA
-339 RIEEVVEKVRIEL
+339 RIEELVDKVRQEL
-352 EEKLFEEGEAAAFS
+352 DQKLFEEGEAAAFS
-366 IGITDIHPEVLKL
+366 LGITDIHPEVLKL

-413 NSEIAKRGGL
+413 DDTIAKRGGL

-448 KYGERRE
+448 KYGEKRDV
-455 IIHAME
+455 IHAME

-498 VHRLERLEAI
+498 VHRLERLESI
-508 ADNFEGVTKA
+508 ANSMEGVAKS

-532 AEKLS
+532 SEKIS

-545 KDVARRIES
+545 KDVARKIES

-569 TRAVDFAK
+569 MRATEYAK

>member
-1 MQAFALSGA
+1 L
-10 IKVAKSLRQSA
+10 
-21 HLFFKTGSIRAT
+21 T
-33 SHGSGGVLRFFHP
+33 SV
-46 RKSFLAIGRSKLN
+46 
-59 AELIITVVVAI
+59 IIAI
-70 VAIAAVFW
+70 VAGVLAGAIAA
-78 ALSYRKTAQLLT
+78 ALMWGVVYRKRGEAQL
-90 EEARRDAQRIIA
+90 EEARRNADRIVA
-102 DAQKS
+102 DANKS
-107 ADSQAKEAVL
+107 AESRVKEADL
-117 EAKERALQASTDFEK
+117 EAKEKLLQMRSEFDRK
-132 EARERREELKVSE
+132 VQQRNDELKNSE
-145 RRLQQKEENVDKKLQ
+145 RRLQQKEENLDKKTQ
-160 QLEKREQEVEKR
+160 QVESRIAEVEKR
-172 DRGIGDRETQLNTR
+172 DRGIDAREKQVVAREDELNA
-186 EMELTGLIEE
+186 LVEE
-196 QRHKLEQV
+196 QRHRLEQV
-204 AGLTVDQ
+204 AGLTADE
-211 AKAQLI
+211 ARRELI
-217 QGIEHEAKLE
+217 RGIENDAKLE
-227 AAQMMKRI
+227 AANIIKRI
-235 ETEATELGHIKAQKI
+235 ETEANELGNLRARKI
-250 IGMAIQRMASDYVA
+250 LGMAIQRMASDYVA

-313 GFDPIRREVAKI
+313 GFDPIRREIARI
-325 SLERLMADGRIHPA
+325 SLERLMQDGRIHPA
-339 RIEEVVEKVRIEL
+339 RIEELVEKVRQEL
-352 EEKLFEEGEAAAFS
+352 DQKRFEEGEAAAFS
-366 IGITDIHPEVLKL
+366 LGITDVHPEVLKL

-392 VLMHSL
+392 VLVHSL

-413 NSEIAKRGGL
+413 NDTIAKRGGL

-448 KYGERRE
+448 KYGEKRE

-498 VHRLERLEAI
+498 VHRLERLEGI
-508 ADNFEGVTKA
+508 ANSMEGVAKS

-532 AEKLS
+532 AEKIS

-545 KDVARRIES
+545 KDVARKIES

-569 TRAVDFAK
+569 MRAVDYAK

>member
-1 MQAFALSGA
+1 MEILVIVSGA
-10 IKVAKSLRQSA
+10 IVGAV
-21 HLFFKTGSIRAT
+21 
-33 SHGSGGVLRFFHP
+33 VLALLWR
-46 RKSFLAIGRSKLN
+46 
-59 AELIITVVVAI
+59 VV
-70 VAIAAVFW
+70 
-78 ALSYRKTAQLLT
+78 YRKRAQIQIQEAQRNSERIL
-90 EEARRDAQRIIA
+90 EDARKQGEARL
-102 DAQKS
+102 
-107 ADSQAKEAVL
+107 KEANL
-117 EAKERALQASTDFEK
+117 EAKERLLQSRAELDRQ
-132 EARERREELKVSE
+132 ARERREEQKEIE
-145 RRLQQKEENVDKKLQ
+145 RRLQQKEENVDRKSQ
-160 QLEKREQEVEKR
+160 QLERREKEVEAR
-172 DRGIGDRETQLNTR
+172 DSKISDREKQVEQR
-186 EMELTGLIEE
+186 EGELTGLIEQ
-196 QRHKLEQV
+196 QRHRLEQIS
-204 AGLTVDQ
+204 GLTVEQ
-211 AKAQLI
+211 AKKDLI
-217 QGIEHEAKLE
+217 GSIENEAKLE
-227 AAQMMKRI
+227 AAQLIKKI
-235 ETEATELGHIKAQKI
+235 ETEATELGSIRAKRI
-250 IGMAIQRMASDYVA
+250 IATAIHRHASDYVA

-303 DDTPEAVILS
+303 DDTPEAILLS
-313 GFDPIRREVAKI
+313 GFDPIRREVARI

-339 RIEEVVEKVRIEL
+339 RIEEIVEKVRTEL
-352 EEKLFEEGEAAAFS
+352 EDKLYEEGEAAAFS
-366 IGITDIHPEVLKL
+366 LGITDLNPEVLKL

-398 EVAQLAALMAVELGV
+398 EVAQLAALMATELGA
-413 NSEIAKRGGL
+413 STEIAKRGGL
-423 LHDIGKAIDREM
+423 LHDLGKAIDREM

-443 RQVLE
+443 RQLLM

-455 IIHAME
+455 VIHAME

-468 PTTVEAVLVNA
+468 PVSIEAVLVNA

-508 ADNFEGVTKA
+508 ADKMDGVQKA

-532 AEKLS
+532 AEKMS

-545 KDVARRIES
+545 KDVARKIES

-569 TRAVDFAK
+569 TRAIDYAK

>member
-1 MQAFALSGA
+1 MNIGVSVLIGVVGA
-10 IKVAKSLRQSA
+10 IALAALWAIIYRTRGQA
-21 HLFFKTGSIRAT
+21 QLDEARKTG
-33 SHGSGGVLRFFHP
+33 
-46 RKSFLAIGRSKLN
+46 
-59 AELIITVVVAI
+59 E
-70 VAIAAVFW
+70 
-78 ALSYRKTAQLLT
+78 
-90 EEARRDAQRIIA
+90 RIID
-102 DAQKS
+102 DARK
-107 ADSQAKEAVL
+107 AAEGKVKEADL
-117 EAKERALQASTDFEK
+117 EAKEKLLQMRSDFDRQ
-132 EARERREELKVSE
+132 AQQRREEMKNSE
-145 RRLQQKEENVDKKLQ
+145 RRLQQKEESLDRKTQ
-160 QLEKREQEVEKR
+160 QIDSRIAEVEQR
-172 DRGIGDRETQLNTR
+172 DHAIGDREKTVEKR
-186 EMELTGLIEE
+186 EAELLALIED
-196 QRHKLEQV
+196 QRRKLEQIS
-204 AGLTVDQ
+204 GLTVEQ
-211 AKAQLI
+211 AKIELI
-217 QGIEHEAKLE
+217 RGIENEAKIE
-227 AAQMMKRI
+227 AANIIKRI
-235 ETEATELGHIKAQKI
+235 ETEANELGGVRAKKI
-250 IGMAIQRMASDYVA
+250 LGMAIQRMASDYVA

-313 GFDPIRREVAKI
+313 GFDPIRREIARI
-325 SLERLMADGRIHPA
+325 SLERLMQDGRIHPA
-339 RIEEVVEKVRIEL
+339 RIEELVEKVRQEL
-352 EEKLFEEGEAAAFS
+352 DQKLFEEGEAAAFS
-366 IGITDIHPEVLKL
+366 LGLTDLHPEVLKL

-392 VLMHSL
+392 VLVHSL

-413 NSEIAKRGGL
+413 NDTIAKRGGL

-448 KYGERRE
+448 KYGEKRE
-455 IIHAME
+455 VIHAME

-498 VHRLERLEAI
+498 VHRLERLESI
-508 ADNFEGVTKA
+508 ANAMEGVSKS

-532 AEKLS
+532 AEKIG
-537 DEQSIWLS
+537 DEQAIWLS
-545 KDVARRIES
+545 KDVARKIES

-569 TRAVDFAK
+569 MRAIDYAK

>member
-1 MQAFALSGA
+1 
-10 IKVAKSLRQSA
+10 V
-21 HLFFKTGSIRAT
+21 
-33 SHGSGGVLRFFHP
+33 
-46 RKSFLAIGRSKLN
+46 N
-59 AELIITVVVAI
+59 ITDIVVVVAGALI
-70 VAIAAVFW
+70 GAVVLAALWRVV
-78 ALSYRKTAQLLT
+78 YRKRGEAQL
-90 EEARRDAQRIIA
+90 EEARKNAERIID
-102 DAQKS
+102 DARKS
-107 ADSQAKEAVL
+107 AEAKSKEADL
-117 EAKERALQASTDFEK
+117 EAKEKLLQMRSEFDRQANQ
-132 EARERREELKVSE
+132 RREEMKNSE
-145 RRLQQKEENVDKKLQ
+145 RRLQQKEENIDRKTQ
-160 QLEKREQEVEKR
+160 QLDSRMAEVEKR
-172 DRGIGDRETQLNTR
+172 DRAIGDREKSVEQRESELGQLV
-186 EMELTGLIEE
+186 EE
-196 QRHKLEQV
+196 QHRKLEQIS
-204 AGLTVDQ
+204 GLTVEQ
-211 AKAQLI
+211 AKQELI
-217 QGIEHEAKLE
+217 RGIENEAKLE
-227 AAQMMKRI
+227 AAQIIKRI
-235 ETEATELGHIKAQKI
+235 ETEAVELGNQKARKI
-250 IGMAIQRMASDYVA
+250 LGMAMQRMASDYVA

-313 GFDPIRREVAKI
+313 GFDPIRREIARI
-325 SLERLMADGRIHPA
+325 SLERLMQDGRIHPA
-339 RIEEVVEKVRIEL
+339 RIEELVEKVRQEL
-352 EEKLFEEGEAAAFS
+352 DQKLFEEGEAAAFS

-392 VLMHSL
+392 VLVHSL

-413 NSEIAKRGGL
+413 NDTIAKRGGL

-443 RQVLE
+443 RQVLD
-448 KYGERRE
+448 KYGEKRD

-498 VHRLERLEAI
+498 VHRLERLEGI
-508 ADNFEGVTKA
+508 ANAMDGVSKS

-532 AEKLS
+532 AEKIG
-537 DEQSIWLS
+537 DEQAIWLS
-545 KDVARRIES
+545 KDVARKIES

-569 TRAVDFAK
+569 MRAVDYAK

>member
-1 MQAFALSGA
+1 M
-10 IKVAKSLRQSA
+10 
-21 HLFFKTGSIRAT
+21 
-33 SHGSGGVLRFFHP
+33 
-46 RKSFLAIGRSKLN
+46 
-59 AELIITVVVAI
+59 TVVIIAI
-70 VAIAAVFW
+70 VAGLIAGAVAA
-78 ALSYRKTAQLLT
+78 ALMWGVVYRKRGETQL
-90 EEARRDAQRIIA
+90 EEARRNAGRIVA
-102 DAQKS
+102 DANK
-107 ADSQAKEAVL
+107 QAESRVKEADL
-117 EAKERALQASTDFEK
+117 EAKEKLLQMRSDFDRK
-132 EARERREELKVSE
+132 VQQRNDELKNSE
-145 RRLQQKEENVDKKLQ
+145 RRLQQKEENLDKKTQ
-160 QLEKREQEVEKR
+160 QVDSRIAEVEKR
-172 DRGIGDRETQLNTR
+172 DKAIDTR
-186 EMELTGLIEE
+186 EKQVTSREDELNALIEE
-196 QRHKLEQV
+196 QRHRLEQV
-204 AGLTVDQ
+204 AGLTADE
-211 AKAQLI
+211 AKRELI
-217 QGIEHEAKLE
+217 RGIENDAKLE
-227 AAQMMKRI
+227 AANIMKRI
-235 ETEATELGHIKAQKI
+235 ETEANELGNQRARKI
-250 IGMAIQRMASDYVA
+250 LGMAIQRMASDYVA

-313 GFDPIRREVAKI
+313 GFDPIRREIARI
-325 SLERLMADGRIHPA
+325 SLERLMQDGRIHPA
-339 RIEEVVEKVRIEL
+339 RIEELVEKVRQEL
-352 EEKLFEEGEAAAFS
+352 DQKLFEEGEAAAFS
-366 IGITDIHPEVLKL
+366 LGLTDLHPEVLKL

-392 VLMHSL
+392 VLVHSL

-413 NSEIAKRGGL
+413 NDTIAKRGGL

-448 KYGERRE
+448 KYGEKRE

-468 PTTVEAVLVNA
+468 PTTVEAILVNA

-498 VHRLERLEAI
+498 VHRLERLEGI
-508 ADNFEGVTKA
+508 ANAMDGVAKS

-532 AEKLS
+532 AEKIT

-545 KDVARRIES
+545 KDVARKIES

-569 TRAVDFAK
+569 MRAVDYAK

>member
-1 MQAFALSGA
+1 MNLEQVLIAVGIGIVLAVALA
-10 IKVAKSLRQSA
+10 LVWA
-21 HLFFKTGSIRAT
+21 AT
-33 SHGSGGVLRFFHP
+33 
-46 RKSFLAIGRSKLN
+46 
-59 AELIITVVVAI
+59 
-70 VAIAAVFW
+70 
-78 ALSYRKTAQLLT
+78 YRKRAQAQL
-90 EEARRDAQRIIA
+90 DAA
-102 DAQKS
+102 TAS
-107 ADSQAKEAVL
+107 ADRTIEDAKKQAASRVKEADL
-117 EAKERALQASTDFEK
+117 EAKEKLLQMRSDFDK
-132 EARERREELKVSE
+132 QAQQRREEIKVVE
-145 RRLQQKEENVDKKLQ
+145 RRLQQKEEALDKKTLQ
-160 QLEKREQEVEKR
+160 VESRIAEVEKR
-172 DRGIGDRETQLNTR
+172 DRSLNDREKRVEGR
-186 EMELTGLIEE
+186 ETELDELVEA

-204 AGLTVDQ
+204 AGLTVEE
-211 AKAQLI
+211 AKRELI
-217 QGIEHEAKLE
+217 RGIENEAKLE
-227 AAQMMKRI
+227 AANIMKRI
-235 ETEATELGHIKAQKI
+235 ESEATELGNQKAKKI
-250 IGMAIQRMASDYVA
+250 LGMAIQRMASDYVA

-313 GFDPIRREVAKI
+313 GFDPIRREIARI
-325 SLERLMADGRIHPA
+325 SLERLMQDGRIHPA
-339 RIEEVVEKVRIEL
+339 RIEELVEKVRQEL
-352 EEKLFEEGEAAAFS
+352 DQKLFEEGEAAAFS
-366 IGITDIHPEVLKL
+366 IGITDLHPELLKL

-392 VLMHSL
+392 VLVHSL

-413 NSEIAKRGGL
+413 NDTIAKRGGL

-448 KYGERRE
+448 KYGEKRD

-498 VHRLERLEAI
+498 VHRLERLESI
-508 ADNFEGVTKA
+508 ANAMYGVSKS

-532 AEKLS
+532 SEKIS

-545 KDVARRIES
+545 KDVARKIES

-569 TRAVDFAK
+569 MRATEFAK

>member
-1 MQAFALSGA
+1 MN
-10 IKVAKSLRQSA
+10 I
-21 HLFFKTGSIRAT
+21 
-33 SHGSGGVLRFFHP
+33 
-46 RKSFLAIGRSKLN
+46 
-59 AELIITVVVAI
+59 
-70 VAIAAVFW
+70 AIAILIGLAGAVVL
-78 ALSYRKTAQLLT
+78 ALAWSAVYRKRAAAQM
-90 EEARRDAQRIIA
+90 EEARRSAERIVEDAR
-102 DAQKS
+102 KS
-107 ADSQAKEAVL
+107 AETRLKEANL
-117 EAKERALQASTDFEK
+117 EAKETLLQMRSDFDRQSQVRRDEIKVVEK
-132 EARERREELKVSE
+132 RI
-145 RRLQQKEENVDKKLQ
+145 QQKEEALDKKTQ
-160 QLEKREQEVEKR
+160 QIDSRVAEVERRDKAIGDRERGLEKRE
-172 DRGIGDRETQLNTR
+172 GDLAA
-186 EMELTGLIEE
+186 LIDE
-196 QRHKLEQV
+196 QRHKLEQIS
-204 AGLTVDQ
+204 GLTVEE
-211 AKAQLI
+211 AKRELI
-217 QGIEHEAKLE
+217 RGIENEAKLE
-227 AAQMMKRI
+227 AAHIIKRI
-235 ETEATELGHIKAQKI
+235 ETEANELGHLKAQKI
-250 IGMAIQRMASDYVA
+250 LGMAIQRMASDYVA

-313 GFDPIRREVAKI
+313 GFDPIRREIARI
-325 SLERLMADGRIHPA
+325 SLERLMQDGRIHPA
-339 RIEEVVEKVRIEL
+339 RIEELVEKVRLEL
-352 EEKLFEEGEAAAFS
+352 DQKMFEEGEAAAFS
-366 IGITDIHPEVLKL
+366 LGITDISPEILKL

-392 VLMHSL
+392 VLVHSL

-413 NSEIAKRGGL
+413 NDTIAKRGGL
-423 LHDIGKAIDREM
+423 LHDIGKSIDREM

-448 KYGERRE
+448 KYGEKRE

-498 VHRLERLEAI
+498 VHRLERLEGI
-508 ADNFEGVTKA
+508 ANSMEGVAKS

-532 AEKLS
+532 SEKIT

-545 KDVARRIES
+545 KDVARKIES

-569 TRAVDFAK
+569 MRAVDYAK